1 MSANYS
7 PLHVWLHRHRVICFL
22 LMTVSFIVF
31 GALSLDLVRLV
42 KVNGNLLW
50 EHGLQ
55 GVMDGGLQQLAEL
68 WLSAFGA
75 IGCYLVFKLCEHILV
90 LYLATRKH

>member
-1 MSANYS
+1 MPAKYS
-7 PLHVWLHRHRVICFL
+7 PLHLWLIRHRISCVV
-22 LMTVSFIVF
+22 LMTVSFILF

-42 KVNGNLLW
+42 KANWLLVW

-55 GVMDGGLQQLAEL
+55 GVMDGGLQQMAEL

-75 IGCYLVFKLCEHILV
+75 IGSYLIFKLCEHVLV
-90 LYLATRKH
+90 LGLAGQAH

>member
-1 MSANYS
+1 MSANHS
-7 PLHVWLHRHRVICFL
+7 ALHIWLHRHRVSCFV
-22 LMTVSFIVF
+22 LMTVSFIAF

-42 KVNGNLLW
+42 RANANLLW

-68 WLSAFGA
+68 WFSAFGA
-75 IGCYLVFKLCEHILV
+75 VGCYLVFKLCEHILV
-90 LYLATRKH
+90 LCLATRQH